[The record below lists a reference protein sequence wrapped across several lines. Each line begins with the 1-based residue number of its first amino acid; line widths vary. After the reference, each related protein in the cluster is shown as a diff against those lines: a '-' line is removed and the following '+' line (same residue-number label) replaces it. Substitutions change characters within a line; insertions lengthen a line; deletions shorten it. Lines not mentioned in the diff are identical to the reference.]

1 MEKSHVLY
9 SDLKKEAFE
18 LLESKEVP
26 ESLIFNGGSAFCSA
40 FYNTV
45 YEKIIPRIDLLA
57 LKSEKTN
64 YEKSEM
70 VRSKNTLHQIL
81 IATKNKAN
89 WNIDRAKWNED
100 NLTFSNIKL

>member
-1 MEKSHVLY
+1 MEIAHVLY
-9 SDLKKEAFE
+9 ADLRKQAFE
-18 LLESKEVP
+18 LLESNDIP

-57 LKSEKTN
+57 IKSEKTN

-70 VRSKNTLHQIL
+70 FRSKNTLHQIL

-100 NLTFSNIKL
+100 NLTFSNVKL